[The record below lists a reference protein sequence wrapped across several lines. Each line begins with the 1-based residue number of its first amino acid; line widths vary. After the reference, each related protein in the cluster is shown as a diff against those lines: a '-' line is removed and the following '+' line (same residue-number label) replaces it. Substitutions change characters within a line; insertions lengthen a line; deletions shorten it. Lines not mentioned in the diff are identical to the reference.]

1 LVCCNFSFGD
11 PRSPLKGPVSHLS
24 EPDHGV
30 TGPDDT
36 PRHGASDGDLTW
48 MRRVSP
54 SPSEPQRSPSL
65 GAWRTSRLPSPLKGC
80 DDVNSAP
87 APFTRRISCPQALG
101 YESGRSARS
110 QLILALDTTE
120 RSLTR
125 RFGRGIQAEAA
136 RPDVLQR
143 WVSHPS
149 LPD

>member
-1 LVCCNFSFGD
+1 MDASCVSFSIGTAAKPL
-11 PRSPLKGPVSHLS
+11 PRGLANQPAPIAL
-24 EPDHGV
+24 E
-30 TGPDDT
+30 
-36 PRHGASDGDLTW
+36 R
-48 MRRVSP
+48 
-54 SPSEPQRSPSL
+54 
-65 GAWRTSRLPSPLKGC
+65 C

-136 RPDVLQR
+136 RPDVLQW